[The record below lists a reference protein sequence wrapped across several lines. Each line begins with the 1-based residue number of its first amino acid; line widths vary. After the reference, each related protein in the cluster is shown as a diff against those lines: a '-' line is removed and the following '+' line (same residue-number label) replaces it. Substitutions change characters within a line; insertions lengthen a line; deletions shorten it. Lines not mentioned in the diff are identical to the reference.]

1 MRTIVVDPGHGG
13 APGVI
18 GRAGRAEKDVALEL
32 ARRVV
37 AALARRGHP
46 AALTRHADQPHSAS
60 QRAAVARHLDAAAL
74 ISLHF
79 DHHPDPRVQGT
90 SAWTHELAGPA
101 SAELA
106 RALCGQV
113 AAYCG
118 HPRAPV
124 RQAPLAVLDPRSLPG
139 TLAAHLEVSHLSDP
153 REEARLGDPAYLD
166 GLADAIVAAVEQ
178 TLQTPTT
185 RPTPT
190 PTPTTTTPTPTPHDL
205 RPSAAPSAPVVARA
219 RHQVDLWHEVPLV
232 PQVTGMSCWAAA
244 AAMLIGW
251 RDSIAVNPGDVAR
264 AAGRW
269 EEYSAG
275 LEPKDVSSFARTW
288 GLAMEPQAPLDTP
301 RLLRLLSAHGPLW
314 IGEASPG
321 LHVVVVT
328 GLVGDGTDD
337 GSELRIADPW
347 PVGRG
352 ERYRLPARA
361 LLHSHRAAALAG
373 EPPAILHT
381 VGRGHGHRS
390 LVTHAALGPGRN
402 A

>member
-244 AAMLIGW
+244 AAAFL
-251 RDSIAVNPGDVAR
+251 GDGRRR
-264 AAGRW
+264 AAVLRRF
-269 EEYSAG
+269 
-275 LEPKDVSSFARTW
+275 DAR
-288 GLAMEPQAPLDTP
+288 L
-301 RLLRLLSAHGPLW
+301 
-314 IGEASPG
+314 
-321 LHVVVVT
+321 
-328 GLVGDGTDD
+328 
-337 GSELRIADPW
+337 
-347 PVGRG
+347 
-352 ERYRLPARA
+352 
-361 LLHSHRAAALAG
+361 HRADQLDSAF
-373 EPPAILHT
+373 IRT
-381 VGRGHGHRS
+381 SRRG
-390 LVTHAALGPGRN
+390 
-402 A
+402 

>member
-1 MRTIVVDPGHGG
+1 MRCVVVDPGHGG
-13 APGVI
+13 SPGVI
-18 GRAGRAEKDVALEL
+18 GRAGRTEQA
-32 ARRVV
+32 
-37 AALARRGHP
+37 AALALGLRVARALERRGYR
-46 AALTRHADQPHSAS
+46 AALTRQHDHGVAPSLRAELAS
-60 QRAAVARHLDAAAL
+60 RLGAAAL

-79 DHHPDPRVQGT
+79 DHHPDARVQGV
-90 SAWTHELAGPA
+90 SAWTHEQAEPGSTELA
-101 SAELA
+101 SALVA
-106 RALCGQV
+106 HV

-118 HPRAPV
+118 HAAAPV
-124 RQAPLAVLDPRSLPG
+124 RRAPLAVLDPRRLPG

-166 GLADAIVAAVEQ
+166 GLADAIVSAVDQ
-178 TLQTPTT
+178 TLQLPQTT
-185 RPTPT
+185 NPA
-190 PTPTTTTPTPTPHDL
+190 PH
-205 RPSAAPSAPVVARA
+205 PSAAITTHS
-219 RHQVDLWHEVPLV
+219 HHFDLWHEVPLV

-251 RDSIAVNPGDVAR
+251 RDSIAVDPGEVAR

-269 EEYSAG
+269 QEYSAG
-275 LEPKDVSSFARTW
+275 LEPKDVGSFARTW
-288 GLAMEPQAPLDTP
+288 GLIMEPTAPLDGP

-314 IGEASPG
+314 VGEASPG

-361 LLHSHRAAALAG
+361 LLASHQAAAIAG

-381 VGRGHGHRS
+381 AGRGHGHR
-390 LVTHAALGPGRN
+390 ALRAHSTSRMRWQG
-402 A
+402 

>member
-1 MRTIVVDPGHGG
+1 MRCIVVDPGHGG

-18 GRAGRAEKDVALEL
+18 GRAGRTEQE
-32 ARRVV
+32 
-37 AALARRGHP
+37 AALALGLRVASALQRRGYQ
-46 AALTRHADQPHSAS
+46 AALTRRADQAMAPA
-60 QRAAVARHLDAAAL
+60 QRAALAHRLGAAAL
-74 ISLHF
+74 VSLHF
-79 DHHPDPRVQGT
+79 DHHPDPRVQGV
-90 SAWTHELAGPA
+90 SAWTHELAPPA
-101 SAELA
+101 NAALA
-106 RALCGQV
+106 SSLLRHV

-118 HPRAPV
+118 HAAAPV
-124 RQAPLAVLDPRSLPG
+124 RCAPLAVLDPRRLPG

-166 GLADAIVAAVEQ
+166 GLADAIVTAVEQ
-178 TLQTPTT
+178 TLEHPQRSVAPPPPANATVTT
-185 RPTPT
+185 
-190 PTPTTTTPTPTPHDL
+190 H
-205 RPSAAPSAPVVARA
+205 AR
-219 RHQVDLWHEVPLV
+219 RHIDLWHEVPLV

-251 RDSIAVNPGDVAR
+251 RDCIAVDPGEVAR

-269 EEYSAG
+269 EEYGAG
-275 LEPKDVSSFARTW
+275 LEPKDVGSFARTW
-288 GLAMEPQAPLDTP
+288 GLVMEPHAPLDAP

-328 GLVGDGTDD
+328 GMVGDGTDE

-361 LLHSHRAAALAG
+361 LLASHRAAAIAG

-381 VGRGHGHRS
+381 AGRGRGHRALH
-390 LVTHAALGPGRN
+390 THSAESTSWQI
-402 A
+402 